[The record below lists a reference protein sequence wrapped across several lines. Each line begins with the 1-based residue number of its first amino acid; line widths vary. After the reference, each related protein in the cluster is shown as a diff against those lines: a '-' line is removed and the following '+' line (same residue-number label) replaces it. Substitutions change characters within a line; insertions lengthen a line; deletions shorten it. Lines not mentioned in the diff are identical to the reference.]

1 MPCTPAMGHTK
12 GLWIPWSQRHNAMFT
27 MEVVGPEG
35 LEPDDVGRG
44 GLLGSGTPKIAIL
57 HHVFHSS
64 QECNSTG
71 TFMEDYEVSE
81 VAKILNEWNP
91 LGDDAGRVNDLDGYK
106 TESADILFE
115 LEMSG
120 MNNARVKKV
129 VMQVLNEAFDIELTE
144 SECSDAANRI
154 IGILSKKH

>member
-1 MPCTPAMGHTK
+1 
-12 GLWIPWSQRHNAMFT
+12 
-27 MEVVGPEG
+27 
-35 LEPDDVGRG
+35 
-44 GLLGSGTPKIAIL
+44 
-57 HHVFHSS
+57 
-64 QECNSTG
+64 
-71 TFMEDYEVSE
+71 MEDYEIFE
-81 VAKILNEWNP
+81 VAKILSEWNP
-91 LGDDAGRVNDLDGYK
+91 LGDDTGRVNDLDGYK

>member
-1 MPCTPAMGHTK
+1 M
-12 GLWIPWSQRHNAMFT
+12 
-27 MEVVGPEG
+27 
-35 LEPDDVGRG
+35 
-44 GLLGSGTPKIAIL
+44 
-57 HHVFHSS
+57 
-64 QECNSTG
+64 
-71 TFMEDYEVSE
+71 MEDYEISE
-81 VAKILNEWNP
+81 VAKILSEWNP

>member
-1 MPCTPAMGHTK
+1 M
-12 GLWIPWSQRHNAMFT
+12 
-27 MEVVGPEG
+27 
-35 LEPDDVGRG
+35 
-44 GLLGSGTPKIAIL
+44 
-57 HHVFHSS
+57 
-64 QECNSTG
+64 
-71 TFMEDYEVSE
+71 SE
-81 VAKILNEWNP
+81 VAKILSEWNS
-91 LGDDAGRVNDLDGYK
+91 LGDDAGRVNDHNGYK